1 MKKRIVSLV
10 LAICMAVLAVPVFL
24 VPATAAPAESFTTT
38 FGYGLETWPS
48 FTAGQTF
55 DGYNGNWETGYFY
68 EDGSYYTANGFDT
81 QYNII
86 SYVAGGQWNYTGIYL
101 QNARYILRGSGFF
114 APGEDGAEPINKT
127 AFSVTYVSPYE
138 GTVTLGFSEL
148 TPQNPEMS
156 ATSPGQDFYL
166 AIFLNE
172 EMIWPTTGGEYSDPT
187 DWAIIKATDAEETR
201 TPMEQFEAMDR
212 SAITNLQ
219 VTKDDRIEFAMAR
232 ANSNY
237 GYAAPTVT
245 FDAGYLRVPSTM
257 KSTFNASSS
266 DWPEVGNGK
275 GVKPLK
281 QVSTSF
287 TMGYIPAAG
296 GTFTAYEN
304 YYRSGTEAW
313 ACSTGQDY
321 IENGAILLT
330 SGTTLLRG
338 AFQFGTTTPATL
350 YSAYE
355 YTAIATGTA
364 DLKFNNITLLIDD
377 GNDYVATDT
386 GTVKAY
392 FYVNGEQ
399 VGEAVTIQADGTATF
414 PTGIELVK
422 GDKVVLAMAPGSE
435 DIVAV
440 AADPLVSYT
449 TVNSFMSEA
458 VSDTYALRVE
468 DTEVVFGE
476 EFGVTFKAY
485 ATRDTYLN
493 MTEAGVYVW
502 DSTVAE
508 ADRKEA
514 NAQKYTAELD
524 DNYAFVFDYTD
535 LAAKEMADEI
545 AVQVFV
551 KVSDEDNGEQTI
563 LSDIKVGSVAD
574 YVQAQYEATT
584 DVKLKNVLIAML
596 NYGAYAQIYFDY
608 NTDHL
613 ANAGLAES
621 EKEMD
626 EDILYYAS
634 FDGQASGTR
643 ICNTEIES
651 FALSLDN
658 KIGIRVNIKVDPT
671 ELGNSK
677 YIQVADSAD
686 TVADAERIDFTD
698 NNPTYLIEDISLT
711 DMSKTY
717 YMRVAVQIGR
727 TYYYGYVFS
736 YSVESYAARMVDST
750 EPGLSDLVRSMMEF
764 GKSINAYNN

>member
-1 MKKRIVSLV
+1 MR
-10 LAICMAVLAVPVFL
+10 
-24 VPATAAPAESFTTT
+24 
-38 FGYGLETWPS
+38 
-48 FTAGQTF
+48 
-55 DGYNGNWETGYFY
+55 
-68 EDGSYYTANGFDT
+68 
-81 QYNII
+81 
-86 SYVAGGQWNYTGIYL
+86 
-101 QNARYILRGSGFF
+101 
-114 APGEDGAEPINKT
+114 
-127 AFSVTYVSPYE
+127 
-138 GTVTLGFSEL
+138 
-148 TPQNPEMS
+148 
-156 ATSPGQDFYL
+156 
-166 AIFLNE
+166 
-172 EMIWPTTGGEYSDPT
+172 
-187 DWAIIKATDAEETR
+187 
-201 TPMEQFEAMDR
+201 
-212 SAITNLQ
+212 
-219 VTKDDRIEFAMAR
+219 
-232 ANSNY
+232 
-237 GYAAPTVT
+237 
-245 FDAGYLRVPSTM
+245 
-257 KSTFNASSS
+257 
-266 DWPEVGNGK
+266 
-275 GVKPLK
+275 
-281 QVSTSF
+281 
-287 TMGYIPAAG
+287 
-296 GTFTAYEN
+296 
-304 YYRSGTEAW
+304 
-313 ACSTGQDY
+313 
-321 IENGAILLT
+321 
-330 SGTTLLRG
+330 
-338 AFQFGTTTPATL
+338 
-350 YSAYE
+350 
-355 YTAIATGTA
+355 
-364 DLKFNNITLLIDD
+364 
-377 GNDYVATDT
+377 
-386 GTVKAY
+386 
-392 FYVNGEQ
+392 
-399 VGEAVTIQADGTATF
+399 
-414 PTGIELVK
+414 
-422 GDKVVLAMAPGSE
+422 APGSA

-440 AADPLVSYT
+440 AANPLVSYT

-493 MTEAGVYVW
+493 MIEAGVYVW

-514 NAQKYTAELD
+514 NAQTYTAELD

-551 KVSDEDNGEQTI
+551 KVSDGDNGEKTI
-563 LSDIKVGSVAD
+563 LSDVKVGSVAD
-574 YVQAQYEATT
+574 YVQAQYETAT

-608 NTDHL
+608 NTDNL

-634 FDGQASGTR
+634 FDGQPSGTR

-651 FALSLDN
+651 FSLSLDN